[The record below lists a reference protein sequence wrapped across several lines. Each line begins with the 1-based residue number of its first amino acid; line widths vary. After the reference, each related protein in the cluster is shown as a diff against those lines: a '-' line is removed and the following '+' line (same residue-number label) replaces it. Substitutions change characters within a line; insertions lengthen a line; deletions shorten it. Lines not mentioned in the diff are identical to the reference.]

1 MGKKLD
7 NANKAVGIL
16 STIATIG
23 GVIVKVISATS
34 KK

>member
-23 GVIVKVISATS
+23 GVIVKVISATN

>member
-7 NANKAVGIL
+7 KANKVVGIL

-23 GVIVKVISATS
+23 GVIVKVISATN

>member
-23 GVIVKVISATS
+23 GVIVKVWY
-34 KK
+34 